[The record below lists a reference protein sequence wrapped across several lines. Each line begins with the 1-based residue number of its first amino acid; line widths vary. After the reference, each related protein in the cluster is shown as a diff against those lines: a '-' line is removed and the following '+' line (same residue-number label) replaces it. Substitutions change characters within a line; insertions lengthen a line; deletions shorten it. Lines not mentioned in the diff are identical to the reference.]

1 MPTALVVGQTLILSF
16 LGNGHSWKDLIQNV
30 VYDVKVQNSN
40 FKFEGTKSN
49 WPKVKGYICNLILK
63 RQKIIVAQY
72 ISNQLSI
79 EIFPKI

>member
-49 WPKVKGYICNLILK
+49 
-63 RQKIIVAQY
+63 
-72 ISNQLSI
+72 
-79 EIFPKI
+79 